1 MSGAP
6 VERQKLISVVVPV
19 YCEEAVIEHT
29 YDELTRV
36 LRALP
41 AYRYELIF
49 VDDGSSDGTGAILR
63 RLAGA
68 DPHAKLIRFSRNFGH
83 QVAITAGIRRARGDA
98 VVTIDADLQDPPS
111 LIPQMVALWEAGN
124 QVVFARREEREGET
138 WFKRATAASFYRLL
152 DRLAG
157 IHIPRNTGDFRLIDR
172 RVADELNR
180 MGEHNR
186 FLRGLVSWV
195 GFEQVA
201 IGYVRNPRRA
211 GETKY
216 PLRKMIRFA
225 WDGIISFSDKPL
237 RAALD
242 LGFLAIAVA
251 FGVLAYGLYQHWT
264 GHTVRG
270 WTSTM
275 VTILFLGGVQL
286 FTLGVIGEYL
296 SRMQDEIKGR
306 PLYIVDEE
314 INLERDE

>member
-1 MSGAP
+1 MES
-6 VERQKLISVVVPV
+6 RKLISVVVPV
-19 YCEEAVIEHT
+19 YCEEAVIEQT
-29 YDELTRV
+29 YGELTRV
-36 LRALP
+36 MRALP

-49 VDDGSSDGTGAILR
+49 IDDGSADGTGEILR
-63 RLAGA
+63 RLGGA
-68 DPHAKLIRFSRNFGH
+68 DPRAKIVCFSRNFGH
-83 QVAITAGIRRARGDA
+83 QAAITAGIRRARGDA

-111 LIPQMVALWEAGN
+111 LIPRMLALWEAGN
-124 QVVFARREEREGET
+124 QVVLARREERQGET
-138 WFKRATAASFYRLL
+138 WFKRGSAALFYGLL
-152 DRLAG
+152 NRLAG
-157 IHIPRNTGDFRLIDR
+157 IPIPQNTGDFRLIDR

-195 GFEQVA
+195 GFRQVA
-201 IGYVRNPRRA
+201 IEYVQNPRRA

-237 RAALD
+237 RAALN
-242 LGFLAIAVA
+242 LGFLAIAVS
-251 FGVLAYGLYQHWT
+251 FGVLAYGLYQHWR

-296 SRMQDEIKGR
+296 SRMHDEIKGR
-306 PLYIVDEE
+306 PLYVVDEE

>member
-1 MSGAP
+1 M
-6 VERQKLISVVVPV
+6 ENQKLISVVVPV
-19 YCEEAVIEHT
+19 YCEEAVIEQT

-41 AYRYELIF
+41 AHRYELIF
-49 VDDGSSDGTGAILR
+49 VDDGSSDGTGTILR

-68 DPHAKLIRFSRNFGH
+68 DPCARVVFFSRNFGH
-83 QVAITAGIRRARGDA
+83 QAAITAGIRGDA

-111 LIPQMVALWEAGN
+111 LIPRMVALWEAGN

-138 WFKRATAASFYRLL
+138 WFKRATAALFYRLL
-152 DRLAG
+152 NRLAG
-157 IHIPRNTGDFRLIDR
+157 INIPQNTGDFRLIDR

-180 MGEHNR
+180 MREHNR

-195 GFEQVA
+195 GFRQVA
-201 IGYVRNPRRA
+201 IEYARNPRRA

-237 RAALD
+237 RAALN
-242 LGFLAIAVA
+242 LGFLAIAVS

-296 SRMQDEIKGR
+296 SRMHDEIKGR
-306 PLYIVDEE
+306 PLYVVDEE

>member
-1 MSGAP
+1 M
-6 VERQKLISVVVPV
+6 ERQKLISVVVPV
-19 YCEEAVIEHT
+19 YCEEAVIEQT
-29 YDELTRV
+29 YEELTRV

-41 AYRYELIF
+41 TYRYELIF
-49 VDDGSSDGTGAILR
+49 VDDGSGDGTGAILR

-68 DPHAKLIRFSRNFGH
+68 DPCAKLIRFSRNFGH
-83 QVAITAGIRRARGDA
+83 QVAITAGMRRARGDA

-111 LIPQMVALWEAGN
+111 LIPRMVALWEAGN

-138 WFKRATAASFYRLL
+138 WFKRATAALFYRLL
-152 DRLAG
+152 DRLSG
-157 IHIPRNTGDFRLIDR
+157 IQIPRNTGDFRLIDR

-195 GFEQVA
+195 GFRQMA

-225 WDGIISFSDKPL
+225 WDGIVSFSDKPL
-237 RAALD
+237 RAALN
-242 LGFLAIAVA
+242 LGFLAIAVS
-251 FGVLAYGLYQHWT
+251 FGVLVYGLVQHWR

-306 PLYIVDEE
+306 PLYVVDEE

>member
-1 MSGAP
+1 MGS
-6 VERQKLISVVVPV
+6 QKLISVVVPV
-19 YCEEAVIEHT
+19 YCEEAVIEQT
-29 YDELTRV
+29 YEELTRV
-36 LRALP
+36 MRALP

-49 VDDGSSDGTGAILR
+49 IDDGSADGTGEILR
-63 RLAGA
+63 RLGGA
-68 DPHAKLIRFSRNFGH
+68 DPRAKIVCFSRNFGH
-83 QVAITAGIRRARGDA
+83 QVAITAGIQRARGAA
-98 VVTIDADLQDPPS
+98 VITIDADLQDPPS
-111 LIPQMVALWEAGN
+111 LIPRMVALWEAGN

-138 WFKRATAASFYRLL
+138 WFKKASAVLFYRLL
-152 DRLAG
+152 NRLAG

-195 GFEQVA
+195 GFRQVA
-201 IGYVRNPRRA
+201 IDYVRNPRRA

-225 WDGIISFSDKPL
+225 WDGIISFSDTPL
-237 RAALD
+237 RVALN
-242 LGFLAIAVA
+242 LGFLAIAVS
-251 FGVLAYGLYQHWT
+251 FGVLAYGLYQHWR

-296 SRMQDEIKGR
+296 SRMHDEIKRR
-306 PLYIVDEE
+306 PLYVVDEE